1 MDSWSVAREEDV
13 MVVMLL
19 SLSHGPLSFLKLSF
33 MNCFVLYGNECT
45 WKDFFS
51 EPVTTFRLIGERCD
65 TCQIAFI
72 SVHLVACDQWRAYW
86 IQKRNLCSAPS
97 I

>member
-1 MDSWSVAREEDV
+1 MEI
-13 MVVMLL
+13 MLL
-19 SLSHGPLSFLKLSF
+19 ILSHDPLSFLKLSF
-33 MNCFVLYGNECT
+33 MNCFVLYGMNALGKT
-45 WKDFFS
+45 FS
-51 EPVTTFRLIGERCD
+51 QELSRLFRLMGNDCD
-65 TCQIAFI
+65 TCQTAFI